1 MKTLV
6 VLAHPDINN
15 SRVNKRWK
23 EELEKYPKEIM
34 IHELYKEYPDWNVD
48 VKKEQ
53 QLLEST
59 DFIIFQFPL
68 YWYSYPP
75 LLKKWLDDVFTHG
88 WAYGSKGNKLK
99 GKKFGL
105 AISIGDKPEN
115 YSHSGSVGFTVDEV
129 VIPFKA
135 AAAHVG
141 ADVLPYFCVFK
152 ASFDISSEEIAV
164 SAQSYIKYITSCKK
178 N

>member
-1 MKTLV
+1 MTV
-6 VLAHPDINN
+6 FSV
-15 SRVNKRWK
+15 
-23 EELEKYPKEIM
+23 
-34 IHELYKEYPDWNVD
+34 
-48 VKKEQ
+48 
-53 QLLEST
+53 
-59 DFIIFQFPL
+59 FIRKAL
-68 YWYSYPP
+68 GY
-75 LLKKWLDDVFTHG
+75 T
-88 WAYGSKGNKLK
+88 
-99 GKKFGL
+99 GL

-115 YSHSGSVGFTVDEV
+115 YSPTGSIGFTVDEV

-164 SAQSYIKYITSCKK
+164 SAQSYIKYITSCKQ